1 MHNPDKEEFRRAYI
15 MEMRDKGKIEAIDL
29 LNFLFSTGRFS
40 INQEYRLFKT
50 NFDQMTD
57 KEIIDELDSINKMP

>member
-1 MHNPDKEEFRRAYI
+1 MHNPDKEEFRKAYI
-15 MEMRDKGKIEAIDL
+15 MRMRDKGKIEAIDL

-40 INQEYRLFKT
+40 INQEYRLSKT